1 MNKRI
6 TFTPSAETQRFLRKY
21 MKNHEVDKSQGVLLA
36 GLELLEKNELL
47 QAHNRAIRKNQVELR
62 DSRVEVE
69 PGEEER
75 TSEPDELETET
86 RPELVSVPSSLEEE
100 V

>member
-21 MKNHEVDKSQGVLLA
+21 MKNHEVDKAQGVLLA
-36 GLELLEKNELL
+36 GLELLEKQELS
-47 QAHNRAIRKNQVELR
+47 QAHNRAIRKNQAELKGSLVEA
-62 DSRVEVE
+62 E
-69 PGEEER
+69 PGREEHMN
-75 TSEPDELETET
+75 EPNGLETET
-86 RPELVSVPSSLEEE
+86 RPELVSVPSSFEEE